1 MESTQLTPAIP
12 TRYNQDVKT
21 SALAAAAVLLAVLSL
36 GGCSK
41 DIQNKEALRAGV
53 IDYLASKTATT
64 GLDPKLM
71 DVDVSGMSFEKDQA
85 RATVVFRPKGSSEG
99 AGMTMN
105 YAFDRKG
112 DHWVVRGRQDNG
124 ANPHGSGMALP
135 GAGDGTQLPPGH
147 VQVSP
152 GGAGDGTQLPPG
164 HVPVPNGGATGGSTL
179 PPGHPP
185 TSPKE

>member
-1 MESTQLTPAIP
+1 
-12 TRYNQDVKT
+12 VKT
-21 SALAAAAVLLAVLSL
+21 YALAAAAVLLV
-36 GGCSK
+36 GCSR

-53 IDYLASKTATT
+53 VDYLLSKTSTT

-71 DVDVSGMSFEKDQA
+71 DIDVSGMSFEQDQA
-85 RATVVFRPKGSSEG
+85 RATVVFRPKGSTEG
-99 AGMTMN
+99 QGMTMN

-112 DHWVVRGRQDNG
+112 DHWVVRGRQENG
-124 ANPHGSGMALP
+124 SNPHGAVGMRNP
-135 GAGDGTQLPPGH
+135 GDPGMTLPPGH

-152 GGAGDGTQLPPG
+152 GQGQA
-164 HVPVPNGGATGGSTL
+164 L